1 MQFKLLSRHK
11 ENIFQTKLIW
21 EVRHSEASSNPRQL
35 DVLWLS
41 RWIMQQGDHFSST
54 FSSER
59 EEETMMFEAR
69 RSSDFTKRDPACD
82 TVPKGQRVWAK
93 PRGGGGGGPLPV
105 LPCVT
110 VGSTHPPSP
119 WLEFF
124 CTPALLLFR
133 WHFSQQCLTMSDAVK
148 PCSFTP
154 CGWPITF
161 HGSPLTCELTVWFIV
176 RCYDLWVSSQ
186 NN

>member
-93 PRGGGGGGPLPV
+93 PRGGGGGGTLARPSMCNSRFDPPTQPLTGILLYSSSPFVPMALLPTVLDNEWCCKTLLFHTLWVTYNFSWVTFDLRTDSLIYCPV
-105 LPCVT
+105 LWFM
-110 VGSTHPPSP
+110 SI
-119 WLEFF
+119 
-124 CTPALLLFR
+124 
-133 WHFSQQCLTMSDAVK
+133 FS
-148 PCSFTP
+148 
-154 CGWPITF
+154 
-161 HGSPLTCELTVWFIV
+161 E
-176 RCYDLWVSSQ
+176 
-186 NN
+186 